1 MKNKILWTTL
11 LTVCLML
18 PAFALAVTEGVVETA
33 EQVEI
38 EDMTKSAVISYLPDE
53 SYYAGYGD
61 WFPPWENAEEWVESM
76 YDGECYHDVE
86 QRPRM
91 TAGESK
97 RAEKLLAAYLAGEV
111 SYTGESILNK
121 MENVIVGVYA
131 LDPADYA
138 GESAFVILPG
148 PCMTDEQI
156 LAIIDAYDQ
165 LGLTFDPYALSAK
178 NCARGGGI
186 ETNRFFTEEERT
198 RYQTLARL
206 IEHGLLDVTA
216 AGDVRSIQPKLDS
229 RYFCGLPDFTIRP
242 YRAATDEEFVATL
255 VDMGY
260 RDMTGEIDY
269 DAVEKESRK
278 LLNSRLGTALS
289 MELSYVY
296 NEGGYVP
303 RIYDKNGKEGYD
315 WDQNGRRSYGA
326 SFTYTTPEGI
336 LVYVNTTFDWET
348 KKLVDA
354 SAMHSKEGG
363 GEPIPDDAPEI
374 TTQQIMAAIVDVQ
387 NALGLEGVA
396 WHQDLEEETWTNW
409 GECIIVRGQVS
420 EDEWMTI
427 YIGKDDGKAH
437 GLELSSGTLVE
448 ELPQNDMPV
457 NG

>member
-1 MKNKILWTTL
+1 MKKKMWIAL
-11 LTVCLML
+11 LCCLL
-18 PAFALAVTEGVVETA
+18 PMSALAVTEGVVENA
-33 EQVEI
+33 PQVEI
-38 EDMTKSAVISYLPDE
+38 EGMTKSAEISYLPDE

-61 WFPPWENAEEWVESM
+61 WFPAWENAAEWVESEF
-76 YDGECYHDVE
+76 DGECFHDVE

-91 TAGESK
+91 TAGESA
-97 RAEKLLAAYLAGEV
+97 RAEKLLSSYQAGEIA
-111 SYTGESILNK
+111 YEGESILNK

-138 GESAFVILPG
+138 GEAAFVLLPG

-156 LAIIDAYDQ
+156 LAVIDAYAQ
-165 LGLTFDPYALSAK
+165 LGLTFDPAKLSAR

-186 ETNRFFTEEERT
+186 ETNRFLTEEERA
-198 RYQTLARL
+198 RYQNLARL
-206 IEHGLLDVTA
+206 IERGLLDVAHIDTDQA
-216 AGDVRSIQPKLDS
+216 LQPTLDS

-242 YRAATDEEFVATL
+242 YRAATDEEFAAML
-255 VDMGY
+255 VDLGY
-260 RDMTGEIDY
+260 HDMTGEVDY
-269 DAVEKESRK
+269 DAIEKESRA
-278 LLNSRLGTALS
+278 LLNERLGTALS
-289 MELSYVY
+289 MELGYVY
-296 NEGGYVP
+296 NEGSYVP
-303 RIYDKNGKEGYD
+303 KLFGANGKEGWD
-315 WDQNGRRSYGA
+315 WDTPGRRSYGA

-387 NALGLEGVA
+387 NQLRLEGVD
-396 WHQDLEEETWTNW
+396 WHQDLDEETWTNW
-409 GECIIVRGQVS
+409 GPCIPVRGQVS

-448 ELPQNDMPV
+448 ALPEDDMPV